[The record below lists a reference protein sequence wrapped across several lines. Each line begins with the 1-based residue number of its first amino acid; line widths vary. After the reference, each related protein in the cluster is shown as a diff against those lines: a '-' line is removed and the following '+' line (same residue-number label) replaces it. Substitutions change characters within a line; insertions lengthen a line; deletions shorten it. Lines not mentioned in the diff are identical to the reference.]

1 MTVKFNLTCV
11 FKGPLR
17 VFTMVRGNVRAQ
29 PMRRT
34 LAINPMLIEAPR
46 GIEAQLTAR
55 VVSHIRAKIE
65 DGSLQPGDKLPPE
78 REFAKSLRISRASLR
93 TGIGYL
99 AAKGVMKVRHG
110 VGTFVADSPSLISQ
124 ASHGILGALH
134 GFNPAQFL
142 EARCLLESNLAA
154 LAAQRGRQEHFTI
167 LQEEIA
173 KMYATVDDPALYLI
187 HDMRF
192 HRTIAE
198 AADNPIF
205 TALMDTVSTAL
216 YDDRQRSAERSQNR
230 KIALEAYR
238 EIYRAIRERNP
249 VEARAAMERHF
260 NSAAMAPHRT

>member
-1 MTVKFNLTCV
+1 
-11 FKGPLR
+11 
-17 VFTMVRGNVRAQ
+17 
-29 PMRRT
+29 MRRT
-34 LAINPMLIEAPR
+34 LATNPMLVEAPR
-46 GIEAQLTAR
+46 GIEPHLTAR

-78 REFAKSLRISRASLR
+78 REFAKALRISRASLR

-99 AAKGVMKVRHG
+99 AATGVMKVRHG
-110 VGTFVADSPSLISQ
+110 VGTFVADRPSLLSQ
-124 ASHGILGALH
+124 ASLGILSTLH
-134 GFNPAQFL
+134 GFNPAQIL
-142 EARCLLESNLAA
+142 EARRLLESNLAA

-187 HDMRF
+187 HDIRF

-205 TALMDTVSTAL
+205 SALMETISTAL
-216 YDDRQRSAERSQNR
+216 YDDLQRSAERSQNR

-260 NSAAMAPHRT
+260 NSSAGALHCT

>member
-173 KMYATVDDPALYLI
+173 KMYAAVDDPALYLI

-205 TALMDTVSTAL
+205 TALMDTISTAL

>member
-1 MTVKFNLTCV
+1 MILKFTSTCA
-11 FKGPLR
+11 FKGPFR
-17 VFTMVRGNVRAQ
+17 VLPMVLGHVWAQ
-29 PMRRT
+29 SMRRS
-34 LAINPMLIEAPR
+34 LATNPLIIEAPR

-55 VVSHIRAKIE
+55 VVSYIRAKIE

-78 REFAKSLRISRASLR
+78 REFAKALRISRASLR

-99 AAKGVMKVRHG
+99 AATGVVKVHRG
-110 VGTFVADSPSLISQ
+110 LGTFVADCPSLISQ
-124 ASHGILGALH
+124 TSLGILGALH

-154 LAAQRGRQEHFTI
+154 LAAQRGKQEHFTI

-187 HDMRF
+187 HDVRF

-198 AADNPIF
+198 AADNPIL
-205 TALMDTVSTAL
+205 TALMNTISTAL

-230 KIALEAYR
+230 RIALEAYR
-238 EIYRAIRERNP
+238 DIYRAIRERNP
-249 VEARAAMERHF
+249 VEARAAMERHL
-260 NSAAMAPHRT
+260 NSAAMAPHCT

>member
-1 MTVKFNLTCV
+1 MTLRFTFTCG
-11 FKGPLR
+11 FKGPFR
-17 VFTMVRGNVRAQ
+17 AFPMVQGNVWAQ
-29 PMRRT
+29 FMRRT
-34 LAINPMLIEAPR
+34 LATNPMLIEAPR

-93 TGIGYL
+93 TGIGHL
-99 AAKGVMKVRHG
+99 AATGVMKVRHG
-110 VGTFVADSPSLISQ
+110 VGTFVADCPSLISQ
-124 ASHGILGALH
+124 VPLGILGALH

-154 LAAQRGRQEHFTI
+154 LAAQRGRQEHFTM
-167 LQEEIA
+167 LQEEMA

-205 TALMDTVSTAL
+205 TALMDTISTAL

-249 VEARAAMERHF
+249 VEARAAMERHL
-260 NSAAMAPHRT
+260 NSAAAVPHCT

>member
-1 MTVKFNLTCV
+1 
-11 FKGPLR
+11 
-17 VFTMVRGNVRAQ
+17 
-29 PMRRT
+29 
-34 LAINPMLIEAPR
+34 
-46 GIEAQLTAR
+46 
-55 VVSHIRAKIE
+55 
-65 DGSLQPGDKLPPE
+65 
-78 REFAKSLRISRASLR
+78 
-93 TGIGYL
+93 
-99 AAKGVMKVRHG
+99 MKVRHG

-173 KMYATVDDPALYLI
+173 KMYAAVDDPALYLI

>member
-99 AAKGVMKVRHG
+99 A
-110 VGTFVADSPSLISQ
+110 DS
-124 ASHGILGALH
+124 LG
-134 GFNPAQFL
+134 
-142 EARCLLESNLAA
+142 
-154 LAAQRGRQEHFTI
+154 
-167 LQEEIA
+167 
-173 KMYATVDDPALYLI
+173 
-187 HDMRF
+187 
-192 HRTIAE
+192 
-198 AADNPIF
+198 
-205 TALMDTVSTAL
+205 
-216 YDDRQRSAERSQNR
+216 
-230 KIALEAYR
+230 
-238 EIYRAIRERNP
+238 
-249 VEARAAMERHF
+249 
-260 NSAAMAPHRT
+260 

>member
-1 MTVKFNLTCV
+1 
-11 FKGPLR
+11 
-17 VFTMVRGNVRAQ
+17 
-29 PMRRT
+29 MRRT
-34 LAINPMLIEAPR
+34 PATNPMLNGAPR
-46 GIEAQLTAR
+46 AIDADLTAK

-173 KMYATVDDPALYLI
+173 KMYAAVDDPALYLI

-205 TALMDTVSTAL
+205 TALMDTISTAL

-249 VEARAAMERHF
+249 AEARAAMERHLD
-260 NSAAMAPHRT
+260 SIATASRCT

>member
-34 LAINPMLIEAPR
+34 LAINPTLIEAPR

-173 KMYATVDDPALYLI
+173 KMYAAVDDPALYLI

-238 EIYRAIRERNP
+238 EIYRAIRECNP